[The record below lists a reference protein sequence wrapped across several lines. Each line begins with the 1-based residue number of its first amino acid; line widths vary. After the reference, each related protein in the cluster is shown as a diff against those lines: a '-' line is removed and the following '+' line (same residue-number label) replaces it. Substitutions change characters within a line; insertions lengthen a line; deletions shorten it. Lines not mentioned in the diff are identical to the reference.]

1 MKVFQFL
8 AAAAITAAAA
18 APASA
23 ATYRYDL
30 KLTYLGTTY
39 YDLQGAV
46 PIDER
51 NDDYVAEDSFLADG
65 NSYGLPVLNPRLN
78 PGDQTSFSAALY
90 TPDGPDVL
98 DDSGFGNGG
107 QVKWC
112 VLAGII
118 CTEGFNYV
126 RSDLAEIRL
135 RSWDTELLD
144 AGLVEGGLLTY
155 TFNLGYRSFLTTE
168 IGSFDFKDRTANFTI
183 DEVSVRDVSSV
194 PVPAS
199 GALLLGAMGIFGAR
213 RRKNRA

>member
-39 YDLQGAV
+39 YDLQGSV
-46 PIDER
+46 PIDEW
-51 NDDYVAEDSFLADG
+51 NDIYVAEDRFLADG

-78 PGDQTSFSAALY
+78 PGDQTSFSAELY
-90 TPDGPDVL
+90 TPDGPDVYVGS
-98 DDSGFGNGG
+98 DFGNGG
-107 QVKWC
+107 KAKWC
-112 VLAGII
+112 IFAGIV
-118 CTEGFNYV
+118 CTEGFSYV
-126 RSDLAEIRL
+126 RSDETRIMMTYGDDSIFEAG
-135 RSWDTELLD
+135 WTEK
-144 AGLVEGGLLTY
+144 GSLTY
-155 TFNLGYRSFLTTE
+155 TFNLGYRSYLTTDH
-168 IGSFDFKDRTANFTI
+168 GSFSFFDRTANFTI